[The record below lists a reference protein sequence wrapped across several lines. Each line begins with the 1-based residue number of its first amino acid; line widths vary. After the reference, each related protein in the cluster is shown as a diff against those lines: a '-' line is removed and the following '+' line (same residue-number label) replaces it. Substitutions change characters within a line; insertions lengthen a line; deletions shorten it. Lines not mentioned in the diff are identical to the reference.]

1 MTPEQVLAR
10 LNQMR
15 KEFDDDQGSEE
26 YQALTHALLFLSYQM
41 SAFKQYIKEAKQKN
55 GDN

>member
-15 KEFDDDQGSEE
+15 KDFDDDKESEE
-26 YQALTHALLFLSYQM
+26 YQTLTHALLFVSYNM
-41 SAFKQYIKEAKQKN
+41 AAFKQYLQEANKK
-55 GDN
+55 GT

>member
-15 KEFDDDQGSEE
+15 KEFDDDTESEE
-26 YQALTHALLFLSYQM
+26 YQTLTHAMLFISYNM
-41 SAFKQYIKEAKQKN
+41 AAFKQYLQEANKAK
-55 GDN
+55 